1 MTEEIICGV
10 ILAVI
15 LIGGGIY
22 INGFQ
27 NWLVYAV
34 CEAEALLG
42 SGTGKLKLH
51 LAYEMAV
58 QRFPVLAKAIP
69 FTVFSWMVDNALKVM
84 KKMIE
89 NNATIA
95 EAIQGVVKDDQE

>member
-10 ILAVI
+10 ILAFI
-15 LIGGGIY
+15 MIGGGIY
-22 INGFQ
+22 VNGFQ

-42 SGTGKLKLH
+42 GGTGKLKLR

-58 QRFPVLAKAIP
+58 ERFPVLAKVIP
-69 FTVFSWMVDNALKVM
+69 FKMFGWMVDNALKVM
-84 KKMIE
+84 KDMIE

-95 EAIQGVVKDDQE
+95 EAIQGVVKDIAD